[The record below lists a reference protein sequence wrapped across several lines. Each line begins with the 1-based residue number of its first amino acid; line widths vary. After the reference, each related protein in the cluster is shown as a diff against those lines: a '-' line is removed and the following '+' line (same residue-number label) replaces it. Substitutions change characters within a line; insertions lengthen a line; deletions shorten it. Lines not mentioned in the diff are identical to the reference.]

1 MAAKRAWNKWRTI
14 WLVWIGV
21 FLVIEGIAVF
31 NNEDD
36 DTLSEF
42 VWDFVTIHPIGWVG
56 IAGLLGWLAFHF
68 LIQKDSD
75 DKGAD

>member
-1 MAAKRAWNKWRTI
+1 MAKRGWNKWRTI
-14 WLVWIGV
+14 WLVWIGA

-36 DTLSEF
+36 DTLSEL
-42 VWDFVTIHPIGWVG
+42 VWDFVTIHPIGWIG
-56 IAGLLGWLAFHF
+56 IAGLLGWLAYHF

-75 DKGAD
+75 DKGGD